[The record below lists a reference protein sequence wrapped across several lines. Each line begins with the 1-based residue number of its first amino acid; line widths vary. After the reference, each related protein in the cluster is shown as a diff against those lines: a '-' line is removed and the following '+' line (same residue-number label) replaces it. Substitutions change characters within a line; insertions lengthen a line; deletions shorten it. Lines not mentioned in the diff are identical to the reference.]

1 MHVWNRDRVH
11 ERPEQPVTPKR
22 ERAKAG
28 TKSEGRP
35 PTGVQGAP
43 GDKTMRGSMLRS
55 YTPADLLTLANA
67 SCGTLSIF
75 ACLSYIEGDRS
86 R

>member
-1 MHVWNRDRVH
+1 M
-11 ERPEQPVTPKR
+11 RPERT
-22 ERAKAG
+22 ERVDASSRDAG
-28 TKSEGRP
+28 SS
-35 PTGVQGAP
+35 
-43 GDKTMRGSMLRS
+43 GDKKMRASMLRS

-86 R
+86 RQIWAAFVLPIFALVLR